1 VTTRNS
7 WPLSAIHGLRGTKA
21 PAQWPAPAKINLFLH
36 VVGRR
41 PDGYHLLQTV
51 FQFLELADALTIE
64 ARRDGQIRRVGENEG
79 VAPEADLVV
88 CAAQLLQRES
98 GSNLGADIG
107 VTKRIP
113 LGSGLGGGSSD
124 AASTLIA
131 LNELWDLNWPRQR
144 LAELALQ
151 LGADVPVFVAGH
163 AAFAEGVG
171 EKLTPVELPE
181 TPILLLWPRVHAATA
196 SVFQHLKLTAFTPPL
211 TIRDFR
217 APGLRNDL
225 EEAAC
230 ALYPQIGKALTWLR
244 KFGPAR
250 MTGSGSCVFL
260 PLADGPAGQQLA
272 QRLIAELPPD
282 LGDAWLTR
290 AVNRHPLVAH

>member
-1 VTTRNS
+1 MTTQIS
-7 WPLSAIHGLRGTKA
+7 WS
-21 PAQWPAPAKINLFLH
+21 APAKINLFLH

-51 FQFLELADALTIE
+51 FQFLDLADSLTIE
-64 ARRDGQIRRVGENEG
+64 SRRDGQIRRVGDIAG
-79 VAPEADLVV
+79 VTPDADLIVR
-88 CAAQLLQRES
+88 AGQLLRRES
-98 GSNLGADIG
+98 GTSLGADIG

-113 LGSGLGGGSSD
+113 IGSGLGGGSSD
-124 AASTLIA
+124 AATTLIA
-131 LNELWDLNWPRQR
+131 LNEVWNLRWPRER

-163 AAFAEGVG
+163 AAFAEGIG
-171 EKLTPVELPE
+171 EKLTLFELPE
-181 TPILLLWPRVHAATA
+181 MPILLLWPRVHAATA
-196 SVFQHLKLTAFTPPL
+196 TVFQHLKLTGSTPPI

-260 PLADGPAGQQLA
+260 PLADAPDGAQVG

-282 LGDAWLTR
+282 LGDAWITR
-290 AVNRHPLVAH
+290 AVNRHPLLAR

>member
-1 VTTRNS
+1 MTART
-7 WPLSAIHGLRGTKA
+7 H
-21 PAQWPAPAKINLFLH
+21 WPAPAKINLFLH

-51 FQFLELADALTIE
+51 FQFLDLADALTIE
-64 ARRDGQIRRVGENEG
+64 ARGDGQIRRVGDIAG
-79 VAPEADLVV
+79 VAPDADLVV
-88 CAAQLLQRES
+88 RAAQLLQRQS
-98 GSNLGADIG
+98 GSSLGADIG

-113 LGSGLGGGSSD
+113 MGGGLGGGSSD
-124 AASTLIA
+124 AATALIA
-131 LNELWDLNWPRQR
+131 LNELWGLHWPRQR

-181 TPILLLWPRVHAATA
+181 TPILLLWPRMHAATA

-225 EEAAC
+225 EEAAS

-260 PLADGPAGQQLA
+260 PLADTAAGA
-272 QRLIAELPPD
+272 RLIAELPPD
-282 LGDAWLTR
+282 LGDAWITR
-290 AVNRHPLVAH
+290 AVNLHPLRAC